1 MDMLPTFLETEFFFD
16 KDVSNIKFDDFSRED
31 QAKEELEQELQDLM
45 KLSNSELE
53 SRLER

>member
-16 KDVSNIKFDDFSRED
+16 KDVSNIKFDDFLRED
-31 QAKEELEQELQDLM
+31 QTKEELKQELQDLM